1 MQKFSLPF
9 HMVYGKKN
17 PDLLYVLYLGY
28 CTNHIK
34 VVVFRKYFSRS
45 LMDIYGLISSSFD
58 ILIYF
63 NFLLSFRQKKSVPKT
78 LF

>member
-1 MQKFSLPF
+1 MA
-9 HMVYGKKN
+9 KKN
-17 PDLLYVLYLGY
+17 PDLLYALYLGY

-34 VVVFRKYFSRS
+34 VVVFRKYFNRS
-45 LMDIYGLISSSFD
+45 LMDIYGLICPSFD

-63 NFLLSFRQKKSVPKT
+63 NFLLSFLQKKSVPKT